1 MPRENVP
8 TLKQETVPKRGVE
21 IKPTIQPEFKE
32 SFQETDSTMFTC
44 DPRLIEAIPSSKAE
58 WVST

>member
-1 MPRENVP
+1 MP